1 MDAVPTYYT
10 SATESCEKVGNVKL
24 KKTATQ
30 KHSNAYSSGIYLI
43 TKTTSDIKEI
53 KKNQTK
59 TEVTNTEKTKVALAA
74 EEKWMSLLEDKAKL
88 AAKLIS
94 SGNKNIEIVHSVI
107 SHISDNKHLIH
118 GLLDAITLHEESMGI
133 INEKETSRAIT
144 GPYINLLSLFNAL
157 KFYPVISELPKESI
171 KQYIDADAHIICMS
185 IGSNFNRIT
194 LNFLS
199 TGELNFRHVDKTT
212 GRVRISGSAFFGKDE
227 NINDMKKIKK
237 LISFIKM

>member
-1 MDAVPTYYT
+1 MDAIPTYYT

-30 KHSNAYSSGIYLI
+30 KHSSAYSSGIYLI
-43 TKTTSDIKEI
+43 EKTTSEIKET

-59 TEVTNTEKTKVALAA
+59 TEVISTEKAKVALAI
-74 EEKWMSLLEDKAKL
+74 EEEWMLLLEGKAKL

-94 SGNKNIEIVHSVI
+94 SGTKNIKIVHSVI
-107 SHISDNKHLIH
+107 SDINNNKYLIH
-118 GLLDAITLHEESMGI
+118 DLLDAITLHEESMGE
-133 INEKETSRAIT
+133 INEKETSSVIS
-144 GPYINLLSLFNAL
+144 GPNINLLSLFNAL

-171 KQYIDADAHIICMS
+171 RQYIDADAHIICMS
-185 IGSNFNRIT
+185 IGSDFNKIT

-199 TGELNFRHVDKTT
+199 TGELTFRHVDKTT

-237 LISFIKM
+237 LISFIKA